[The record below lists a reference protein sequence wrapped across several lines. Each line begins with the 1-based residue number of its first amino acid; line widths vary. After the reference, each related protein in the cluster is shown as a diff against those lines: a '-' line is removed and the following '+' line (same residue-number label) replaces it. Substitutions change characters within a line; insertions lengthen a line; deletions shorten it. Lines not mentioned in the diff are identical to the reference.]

1 MQRSATQNGLVSV
14 SPDAVSLM
22 IVALQ
27 QHLIK
32 TLGSLQPEVV
42 KAPEID
48 DAEIGEEAL
57 STTVPGDI
65 APEDIERASIRR
77 PKLFGDTH
85 LLLQTR
91 FNIDIE

>member
-1 MQRSATQNGLVSV
+1 MHRSATQNGLTSV

-22 IVALQ
+22 IIALQ

-32 TLGSLQPEVV
+32 TLGSLQPDVV
-42 KAPEID
+42 KSPEID
-48 DAEIGEEAL
+48 DAEIGEETL
-57 STTVPGDI
+57 TTTIPGDI

-85 LLLQTR
+85 SLLQNR